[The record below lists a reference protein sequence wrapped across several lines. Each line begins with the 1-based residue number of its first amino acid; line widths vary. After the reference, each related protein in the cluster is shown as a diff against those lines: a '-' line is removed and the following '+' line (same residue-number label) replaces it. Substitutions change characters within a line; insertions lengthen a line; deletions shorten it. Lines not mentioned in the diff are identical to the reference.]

1 VTLPALRLLS
11 CGIRFLGGDVES
23 ELMWPACAVEAD
35 AVDDLRL
42 FESILLDFCFSFM

>member
-1 VTLPALRLLS
+1 M
-11 CGIRFLGGDVES
+11 FFGGEFDS

-42 FESILLDFCFSFM
+42 LESILLDFL